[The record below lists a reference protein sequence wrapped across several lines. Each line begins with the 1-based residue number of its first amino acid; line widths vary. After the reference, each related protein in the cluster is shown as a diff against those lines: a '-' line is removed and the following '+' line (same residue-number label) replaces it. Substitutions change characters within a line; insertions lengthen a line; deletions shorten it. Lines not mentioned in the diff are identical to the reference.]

1 MPIVSVD
8 TRRPERPSNRYS
20 TAEHY
25 RSDSYYCV
33 HVRRLAALLACCALV
48 ACGDGEEV
56 AADVPAGIEV
66 TSSAFAAD
74 EEIPVV
80 YSCAGRNISPP
91 LEWTGVPD
99 QAHEVALVVDDPDAP
114 RGTFTHWILF
124 GLPASTSSL
133 AEDSRPKDA
142 RQARN
147 SAGSAA
153 YAGPCPP
160 SGTHHY
166 RFTVYALDAPLELS
180 DGADTHQALEAISE
194 HAIAQGRLVGL
205 FTAR

>member
-1 MPIVSVD
+1 
-8 TRRPERPSNRYS
+8 
-20 TAEHY
+20 
-25 RSDSYYCV
+25 
-33 HVRRLAALLACCALV
+33 VRRLAAVLACCALT
-48 ACGDGEEV
+48 ACGGDEEV
-56 AADVPAGIEV
+56 NAPVPEAIEV

-80 YSCAGRNISPP
+80 YSCAGQNIFPP

-99 QAHEVALVVDDPDAP
+99 EAREVALVVDDPDAP

-124 GLPASTSSL
+124 GLPTSTSSL
-133 AEDSRPKDA
+133 DENSVPAGAKQAKNSTGRAE
-142 RQARN
+142 
-147 SAGSAA
+147 

-180 DGADTHQALEAISE
+180 DGAATGESLDAISE
-194 HAIAQGRLVGL
+194 HAVAQGKLVGL

>member
-1 MPIVSVD
+1 
-8 TRRPERPSNRYS
+8 
-20 TAEHY
+20 
-25 RSDSYYCV
+25 
-33 HVRRLAALLACCALV
+33 
-48 ACGDGEEV
+48 V
-56 AADVPAGIEV
+56 AAEVPAGIEV
-66 TSSAFAAD
+66 TSSAFAPND
-74 EEIPVV
+74 EIPEV

-91 LEWTGVPD
+91 LAWTGVPD
-99 QAHEVALVVDDPDAP
+99 EGQELALVVDDPDAP

-124 GLPASTSSL
+124 GLPVPTSSL
-133 AEDSRPKDA
+133 GEDSVPAGAK
-142 RQARN
+142 QAKN
-147 SAGSAA
+147 SAGRAE

-180 DGADTHQALEAISE
+180 DGAATDKALDAISE

>member
-1 MPIVSVD
+1 M
-8 TRRPERPSNRYS
+8 
-20 TAEHY
+20 
-25 RSDSYYCV
+25 
-33 HVRRLAALLACCALV
+33 LACCALA

-56 AADVPAGIEV
+56 TTQVPAAIEV

-74 EEIPVV
+74 EQIPVV

-91 LEWTGVPD
+91 LEWTGIPE
-99 QAHEVALVVDDPDAP
+99 QAREVALVVDDPDAP

-124 GLPASTSSL
+124 GLSPSTSSL
-133 AEDSRPKDA
+133 AEDSVPQGA
-142 RQARN
+142 QQAKN
-147 SAGSAA
+147 SAGRAE

-166 RFTVYALDAPLELS
+166 RFTVYALDAPLELD
-180 DGADTHQALEAISE
+180 DGADTGEALDAISE
-194 HAIAQGRLVGL
+194 HAVAQGRLVGL